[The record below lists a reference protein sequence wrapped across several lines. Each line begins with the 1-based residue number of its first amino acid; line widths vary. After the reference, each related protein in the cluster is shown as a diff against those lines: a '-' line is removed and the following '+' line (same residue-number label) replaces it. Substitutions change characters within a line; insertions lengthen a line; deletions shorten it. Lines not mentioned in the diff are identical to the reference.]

1 MLEFVLK
8 TAIDLFPM
16 PQALGDEKIVAMV
29 EKVELTLLL
38 TCKLEKQFGHQT
50 LE

>member
-16 PQALGDEKIVAMV
+16 PQALGDEKIVVME
-29 EKVELTLLL
+29 EKVAQTLLP
-38 TCKLEKQFGHQT
+38 TCK
-50 LE
+50 